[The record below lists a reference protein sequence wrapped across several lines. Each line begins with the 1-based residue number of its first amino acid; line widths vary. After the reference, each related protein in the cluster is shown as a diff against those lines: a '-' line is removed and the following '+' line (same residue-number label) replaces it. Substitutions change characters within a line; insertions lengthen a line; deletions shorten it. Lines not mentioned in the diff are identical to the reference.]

1 MTISIRLS
9 DKDTE
14 LVKRYAKLNNISV
27 SDLVRMAV
35 LEKIE
40 DEYDL
45 QVYEEAMEE
54 YKVNSKTYS
63 LEELEKELGL

>member
-14 LVKRYAKLNNISV
+14 LIKRYAKLNNISV

-45 QVYEEAMEE
+45 RVYEEAMEE
-54 YKVNSKTYS
+54 YKVSPKTYS
-63 LEELEKELGL
+63 LEEVEKELGL

>member
-14 LVKRYAKLNNISV
+14 LIKRYAKLNNISV
-27 SDLVRMAV
+27 SDLVRIAV

-40 DEYDL
+40 NEYDL
-45 QVYEEAMEE
+45 RVYEEAMEE
-54 YKVNSKTYS
+54 YKVNPKTYS

>member
-14 LVKRYAKLNNISV
+14 LIKRYAKLNNISV

-40 DEYDL
+40 NEYDL
-45 QVYEEAMEE
+45 RVYEEAMEE
-54 YKVNSKTYS
+54 YKVNPKIYS
-63 LEELEKELGL
+63 FEELEKELGL

>member
-1 MTISIRLS
+1 MAISIRLS

-14 LVKRYAKLNNISV
+14 LIKRYAKLNNISV
-27 SDLVRMAV
+27 SDLARIAV

-45 QVYEEAMEE
+45 RVCEEAMEE
-54 YKVNSKTYS
+54 YKVNPKTYS
-63 LEELEKELGL
+63 LEEVEKELDL

>member
-14 LVKRYAKLNNISV
+14 LIKRYAKLNNISV

-40 DEYDL
+40 NEYDL
-45 QVYEEAMEE
+45 RAYEEAMEE
-54 YKVNSKTYS
+54 YKVNPKTYS